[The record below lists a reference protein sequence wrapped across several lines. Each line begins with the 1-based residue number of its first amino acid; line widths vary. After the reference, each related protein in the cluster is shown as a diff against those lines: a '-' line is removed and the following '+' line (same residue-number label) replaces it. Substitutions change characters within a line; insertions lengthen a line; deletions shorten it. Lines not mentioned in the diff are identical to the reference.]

1 MEIEGGALMSKKGLA
16 FLVLMVLLGCAI
28 WIAAQPAKAE
38 IAQDFK
44 GELIDQA
51 NAIAADA
58 EEFRQLVRTEVSG
71 KIILAKGK
79 ATEALALLKRRN
91 GIQTSIIN
99 KALEDAK
106 GYITQAQTGVNEARV
121 FKEVHL
127 VEPVQSLSAKIDGGL
142 IQSPSLITQTEAQ
155 ELKKILNNCLGG
167 CLTDVNL
174 TLVDIS
180 KYLAGATKDFEVA
193 QGYLRVVPSP
203 SRSDLLRA
211 KSLVTSGV
219 RKLESAWRGEMRIK
233 DSIKCFIYG
242 LYTFK
247 KTVLLAPLKTSG
259 LALPG
264 GVKVLGTGPGG
275 GPIRFIVLGPGVEA
289 LRVQVFD
296 LAGRPIFE
304 SGFRAGSTLEWCLL
318 NNRGEA
324 IANGVYLYV
333 VTIKGFDGLIQRSE
347 VRKLVISR

>member
-44 GELIDQA
+44 GELIAQA
-51 NAIAADA
+51 NAIAAYA

-71 KIILAKGK
+71 EIILAKGK
-79 ATEALALLKRRN
+79 ATEALALLKREN
-91 GIQTSIIN
+91 GVQTSIIN
-99 KALEDAK
+99 SALEAAK
-106 GYITQAQTGVNEARV
+106 GFIDQAQTGVNEARV
-121 FKEVHL
+121 FKEDYL
-127 VEPVQSLSAKIDGGL
+127 VEPVQSLSAKIDGGWA
-142 IQSPSLITQTEAQ
+142 SGKITQTEAQ

-211 KSLVTSGV
+211 KSLVTSGLG
-219 RKLESAWRGEMRIK
+219 RLESAWRGEMRIK

-247 KTVLLAPLKTSG
+247 KAVLLAPLKTSG

-304 SGFRAGSTLEWCLL
+304 RGFRAGSTLEWRLL

-333 VTIKGFDGLIQRSE
+333 VTVKGFDGLIQRSE